1 MSRTK
6 SIVPTCLAAA
16 GLLAGGLLF
25 SPPVHADST
34 PLVQD
39 QPKSKLITVS
49 GIAINPDGSPAADLL
64 VEIKAANKQLVGTG
78 GAGGGGGGQAPPP
91 ELLVQAK
98 QQNDFISLGKGK
110 TDSEGKFSIKFD
122 HKDVKSYQ
130 LEIGNKMESAWI
142 VKPMENK
149 GKDADLGKVQLR
161 EKVS

>member
-25 SPPVHADST
+25 SPPARAESS

-64 VEIKAANKQLVGTG
+64 VEIKAPKKELVGPG
-78 GAGGGGGGQAPPP
+78 GAGGGGGQAPPP

-122 HKDVKSYQ
+122 HKDVKVYQ
-130 LEIGNKMESAWI
+130 LEIGNKMETAWI
-142 VKPMENK
+142 LKPLENK